1 MDATARVRHSP
12 HSPHLLPCAPPPRTL
27 TRLVSAAAYDS
38 FLMYSRVTEIDSIHL
53 LDEKDLNSPYKP
65 IENK

>member
-1 MDATARVRHSP
+1 MC
-12 HSPHLLPCAPPPRTL
+12 LC
-27 TRLVSAAAYDS
+27 AAYES

-65 IENK
+65 IQDK